1 MVQFTM
7 TMYGVKIRVEA
18 SSYIDHYAGLPHME
32 PVGSFSF
39 REVDS
44 GVSRGS
50 ATRYYQ
56 DCDEIMLLASTED

>member
-7 TMYGVKIRVEA
+7 SFYGIKIVVDL
-18 SSYIDHYAGLPHME
+18 SSYTDDYAGLSSMDPI
-32 PVGSFSF
+32 GSFSF
-39 REVDS
+39 HEVDS
-44 GVSRGS
+44 RISRGS

>member
-7 TMYGVKIRVEA
+7 NFYGVKIAVEA

-39 REVDS
+39 HEVDS

-56 DCDEIMLLASTED
+56 EEELILLASTED